1 MNLNLSEAKIVELC
15 REYGLAIVWAEAA
28 LQITETREDQ
38 EDIELFLNKARMEH
52 NNNWISPKGYSWF

>member
-1 MNLNLSEAKIVELC
+1 MVELC
-15 REYGLAIVWAEAA
+15 REYALAIVWAEAA